1 MDVTPVDASV
11 DNGSHGRPTDDPAAG
26 PLVISS
32 EPGLLPDG
40 PVDATGVKALLLDHV
55 FRD

>member
-1 MDVTPVDASV
+1 LVK
-11 DNGSHGRPTDDPAAG
+11 GSHGRLMDDERQG

-40 PVDATGVKALLLDHV
+40 PLAATDFKQIMLTHV
-55 FRD
+55 FGRDTN